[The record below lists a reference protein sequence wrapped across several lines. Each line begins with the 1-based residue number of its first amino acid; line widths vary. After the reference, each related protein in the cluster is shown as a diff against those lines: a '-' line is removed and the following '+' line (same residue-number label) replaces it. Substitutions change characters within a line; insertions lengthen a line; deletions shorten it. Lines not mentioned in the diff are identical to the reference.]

1 MPKVLI
7 GFGLNED
14 GQCGASVKKEKDVVF
29 PQIIKF
35 PYRVQIMEISGG
47 SRHSL
52 ALSTEGF
59 VYSWGW
65 GLYGIIFLWFHS
77 PLYC

>member
-1 MPKVLI
+1 MKVLL
-7 GFGLNED
+7 GFGLNDD
-14 GQCGASVKKEKDVVF
+14 GQCGCSAKKDKQIAY

-35 PYRVQIMEISGG
+35 PYRVQIVGISAG

-52 ALSTEGF
+52 ALSYEGF

-65 GLYGIIFLWFHS
+65 GLSGTTEIFS
-77 PLYC
+77 T